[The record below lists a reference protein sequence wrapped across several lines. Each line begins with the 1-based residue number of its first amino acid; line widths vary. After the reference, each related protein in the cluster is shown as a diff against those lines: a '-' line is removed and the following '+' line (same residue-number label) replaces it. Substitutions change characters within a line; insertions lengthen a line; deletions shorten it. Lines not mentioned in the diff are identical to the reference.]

1 MRGLILV
8 SRVIFMRVFALR
20 VRRWR
25 VRDPS
30 MEISAFCLPGE
41 SSHYTLPR
49 VVTELC
55 ASVLLSYVTVNLYA
69 IYVLL

>member
-1 MRGLILV
+1 MRGLVLV

-25 VRDPS
+25 VRDS
-30 MEISAFCLPGE
+30 SVEISAFYLPGE

-55 ASVLLSYVTVNLYA
+55 DRVIVCYLCDVWHCIISM
-69 IYVLL
+69 